1 MTEPTTDYLLSDTE
15 VELFEAWLE
24 DNDGAPPCVISRIG
38 ECDEPAAH
46 KWTMRPCGCVYL
58 VCETHHPHFEAI
70 KANGMR
76 AVSSVSNGAR
86 VRCDLGCGALIDNA
100 NHHPI

>member
-1 MTEPTTDYLLSDTE
+1 MTEPTTDYLLSDSE

-76 AVSSVSNGAR
+76 AVSSVSIGAR
-86 VRCDLGCGALIDNA
+86 VRCDLGCGGLIDNA
-100 NHHPI
+100 DHHPI